1 MKFVIT
7 RWSFV
12 LSFSAPFVMI
22 IYELNAENLSNKTGQ
37 RTTLYVGSM
46 APMTG
51 KRAWWGAGIPLAIE
65 MAFEDINKRD
75 DILRDY
81 ELKLISRDTQGD
93 TGRGNKVFY
102 NFLNEGKV
110 CLILG
115 PSRSNVAESAG
126 ATAKYYNMI
135 QVSPSA
141 ASGELSKKDVFPYLF
156 RTVPALSA
164 ANRTFIAIAKTFAW
178 TRVAILYQ
186 SRELFTSAAT
196 SLREECKK
204 NGIEV
209 ISYGSFLMDPKNQ
222 IKHLKDIDAR
232 IIFGF
237 FSYSTRTMCEIY
249 KHNMHGQKYAW
260 VVHTPDKDGWW
271 RRTFANVNCT
281 PEEVNEGAKGT
292 LLVNYMWLSSSK
304 NQTVSGMTPEE
315 FKSSFIQ
322 KVRKSDITDTSY
334 KGFAYDAAW
343 LVALALNRTAQ
354 NLAPTIP
361 LDTVAFGDR
370 NFSDLM
376 KKNLLSTEFQGVT
389 SFLKL
394 NDKGDRSGVFEIS
407 QLRGAEFE
415 AICSHDVGRTS
426 LNFYPDKDFRWE
438 GGRAPMDR
446 QSEHRQLYTISMSVF
461 FFMCSM
467 ASFGIFLAFTFLCF
481 NIKNRNKRFVKMSS
495 PNLNNMIILGCILS
509 YISVIL
515 FAFDGEHL
523 KTELCTTR
531 TTTICIGFTFVFGS
545 LFSKTWRVHKVT
557 RITSAKKLIIR
568 DLHLFGVIGV
578 LILIDAVILLLW
590 NFLDPFQKKIRYLPA
605 LNNHEDDN
613 ILQLPYTYT
622 CEVNRIEIW
631 LGLLYSYKGILLLFG
646 LFLAWETR
654 NVKIPALNDSHHI
667 GMAVYN
673 VVIVCIVGTPVVT
686 FVHEKQ
692 FEASFIITGIC
703 ILFSTTST
711 LCVVFVPKIAA
722 LRKNG
727 LNEEYRARTRTFSSL
742 DTFTVTTAKRSCSG
756 KDTINKDGELQRLRE
771 MLDMLQREKKRI
783 SHSNGTSMT
792 TQL

>member
-1 MKFVIT
+1 
-7 RWSFV
+7 
-12 LSFSAPFVMI
+12 
-22 IYELNAENLSNKTGQ
+22 
-37 RTTLYVGSM
+37 
-46 APMTG
+46 MTG

-110 CLILG
+110 RLILG

-141 ASGELSKKDVFPYLF
+141 ASGELSKKDVFPYFF

-237 FSYSTRTMCEIY
+237 FSYSTRTMCE
-249 KHNMHGQKYAW
+249 
-260 VVHTPDKDGWW
+260 
-271 RRTFANVNCT
+271 
-281 PEEVNEGAKGT
+281 
-292 LLVNYMWLSSSK
+292 
-304 NQTVSGMTPEE
+304 TPEE

-322 KVRKSDITDTSY
+322 KARKSDITDTSY

-438 GGRAPMDR
+438 GEQKGTYRAKFSLKMLSIECKQNDR
-446 QSEHRQLYTISMSVF
+446 YVRQNAAQDYHIV
-461 FFMCSM
+461 
-467 ASFGIFLAFTFLCF
+467 
-481 NIKNRNKRFVKMSS
+481 
-495 PNLNNMIILGCILS
+495 
-509 YISVIL
+509 
-515 FAFDGEHL
+515 
-523 KTELCTTR
+523 
-531 TTTICIGFTFVFGS
+531 
-545 LFSKTWRVHKVT
+545 
-557 RITSAKKLIIR
+557 
-568 DLHLFGVIGV
+568 
-578 LILIDAVILLLW
+578 
-590 NFLDPFQKKIRYLPA
+590 Q
-605 LNNHEDDN
+605 NNHEDDN

-686 FVHEKQ
+686 FVHEEQ
-692 FEASFIITGIC
+692 FEASFIVTGIC

-711 LCVVFVPKIAA
+711 LCIVFVPKIAA

-771 MLDMLQREKKRI
+771 MLDMWYGLPAGANIAEMSVLFEFYSQLQREKKRI